1 MNMFYDTH
9 SVQLMHIIYSVI
21 QLSRI
26 RTFKKMGFKRFP
38 KTINGSAQPNIQ
50 GEKIPLL
57 GADNAEG
64 TITIGYHVGSGN
76 LKQLFRR

>member
-1 MNMFYDTH
+1 MTH
-9 SVQLMHIIYSVI
+9 SCPELIHIMSSVI
-21 QLSRI
+21 QLSGI
-26 RTFKKMGFKRFP
+26 RTFKQMGFKSFL
-38 KTINGSAQPNIQ
+38 KTINGSARPNIQ